1 MEEEQEVTVTWNP
14 ALERVLAKEG
24 EKASGLA
31 WLHTECEQY
40 YGKLNT
46 MIALPVI
53 CLSAINGF
61 VSGSSSLI
69 FGGDTNVSSLGV
81 GAVSVGTALLSAV
94 GSFFAWAK
102 RTEAHRISGIQYLK
116 LSKFINVELSLA
128 RKERIRAKDMLKVV
142 REQSERLLEISPA
155 VPTHLKKLYNEKFHD
170 DKDVTH
176 PEITNGIQKIEIY
189 NQIELLPSEITTVQE
204 VELPNQSTQSP
215 INQRIRIGL
224 EVD

>member
-1 MEEEQEVTVTWNP
+1 MEEEQEISWNP
-14 ALERVLAKEG
+14 ALEKVLAKEG

-40 YGKLNT
+40 YGRLNT
-46 MIALPVI
+46 CIALPVV

-61 VSGSSSLI
+61 ISGSSSVI

-102 RTEAHRISGIQYLK
+102 RTEAHRISSIQYLK
-116 LSKFINVELSLA
+116 LNKFINVELALA
-128 RKERIRAKDMLKVV
+128 RRERIRAKDMLKVV

-155 VPTHLKKLYNEKFHD
+155 VPPHLKKLYNEKFHND
-170 DKDVTH
+170 NDVSH

-189 NQIELLPSEITTVQE
+189 NPPETPQHTNTIVHEIQ
-204 VELPNQSTQSP
+204 LPNVAEESP
-215 INQRIRIGL
+215 AARRVKIGL
-224 EVD
+224 DVN